1 MSNTQ
6 GAGERAPVMN
16 QKLFISLRI
25 ENDFQRKS
33 CPPEFLITFFVS
45 VLFIKMCYW
54 LRIQFLVSGI
64 CSNWGSSCVRMTLF
78 NECSLSILNETMG
91 IPGQFDL
98 AFSTD
103 TAFTL
108 QLPAKSLSIPPP
120 ACAPHP
126 DSSQILP
133 CVNWEIFSKQVDVCL

>member
-16 QKLFISLRI
+16 QKLLISLRI
-25 ENDFQRKS
+25 EIDFQRKS

-45 VLFIKMCYW
+45 GLLIKMCYW
-54 LRIQFLVSGI
+54 LRIQFLESLI
-64 CSNWGSSCVRMTLF
+64 CGSWGSSCVRTTLF

-91 IPGQFDL
+91 IPGQLDL

-103 TAFTL
+103 TALTL
-108 QLPAKSLSIPPP
+108 QLPCQVPL
-120 ACAPHP
+120 HP
-126 DSSQILP
+126 TT
-133 CVNWEIFSKQVDVCL
+133 CLRTTS